1 MVDGEVVGVDVDVDV
16 DVDGAM
22 SQGDIRRSEEEGHQ
36 PTEEMHRAAR
46 EQSPSMD
53 DAGELLAGI
62 LGMILRD

>member
-1 MVDGEVVGVDVDVDV
+1 MVDGEVAGVDVDVDV
-16 DVDGAM
+16 DGVM

-36 PTEEMHRAAR
+36 PTEVHRAAR